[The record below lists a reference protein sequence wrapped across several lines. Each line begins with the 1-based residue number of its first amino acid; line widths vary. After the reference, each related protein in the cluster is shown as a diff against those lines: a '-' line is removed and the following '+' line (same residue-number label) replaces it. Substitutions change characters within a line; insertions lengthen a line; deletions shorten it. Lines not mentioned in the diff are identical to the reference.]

1 MSETEVRALANLV
14 GPAGVEYLIGELVYR
29 RGVLPAMEK
38 LKAAMDHPE
47 GVLDVVEV
55 LGYGIR

>member
-1 MSETEVRALANLV
+1 MRALANMV

-38 LKAAMDHPE
+38 LKAAIDHPE